1 MEYMYFSRSARCP
14 NRLLGL
20 PAELREIIF
29 EHALTS
35 SKQVVAFRLL
45 DDYQREDSRE
55 AIQPPLTRVSRQIR
69 AESLP
74 VFYRC
79 NDFVLH
85 ADKSRLDES
94 RRWLQYVEPHLQK
107 LHRISILMPY
117 VTLANHRSAAS
128 GAIRLRLRKSTTEGC
143 WKTDERWNWNTVT
156 RRPVELES
164 DSKFLQAVL
173 KSLLADYD
181 SRLHT
186 ADAFVTVL
194 LELRLMYVQEKMS

>member
-1 MEYMYFSRSARCP
+1 MR
-14 NRLLGL
+14 L

-45 DDYQREDSRE
+45 DDYQREDSEE
-55 AIQPPLTRVSRQIR
+55 AIQPPLTRVSRQVR

-79 NDFVLH
+79 SDFVLH

-94 RRWLQYVEPHLQK
+94 RQWLQYVEPHLQK
-107 LHRISILMPY
+107 LHRISILVPY

-128 GAIRLRLRKSTTEGC
+128 GAIRLRLQKSKMEGR

-164 DSKFLQAVL
+164 DAQFLQGVL
-173 KSLLADYD
+173 KGLLADYENQLD
-181 SRLHT
+181 T
-186 ADAFVTVL
+186 ADAFMTVL